1 MAEQYSEKVNSEEL
15 TRTAQIE
22 AEERFSVVFETT
34 PAPSVIVRL
43 SDVQHVAM
51 NDGFLDVLRYEK
63 DDLLGRTFHDL
74 QPYDSTAAFEQV
86 LDTLR
91 RGASV
96 PQTEM
101 NLQTKSGDK
110 KRVIMT
116 AKPLELGGDACA
128 IFAFSDITELREV
141 QKQLE
146 RARLRLAQM
155 RERERLSLA
164 RELHDDAVQGLIGLS
179 YKLAQESKQAKTCET
194 CGTTFTD
201 TFKGYQQEVLAV
213 SRQLRGVIRGLRPA
227 GLAELGLSAAIKNYT
242 ENFSEEGRGDVPEIR
257 LELEDSSKHLPKGD
271 KTAQQLSLCLFRAT
285 QEALRNAATHAQATE
300 VKVHLSFD
308 EDKDEATLQV
318 RDDGRGFEVPSSY
331 GALARDDHFGLV
343 GTDEYVSALGGT
355 FTVESE
361 PGKGTTVKVRLP
373 LEGPRY
379 ELPLPIIKM

>member
-1 MAEQYSEKVNSEEL
+1 MAEQRSEKVNSEEV
-15 TRTAQIE
+15 TRTAQMK

-34 PAPSVIVRL
+34 PAPSIIVRL
-43 SDVQHVAM
+43 SDAQHVAM
-51 NDGFLDVLRYEK
+51 NDGFLDVLGYEK

-96 PQTEM
+96 HQTEM
-101 NLQTKSGDK
+101 DLQTKSGDK

-146 RARLRLAQM
+146 QARLRLAQM

-179 YKLAQESKQAKTCET
+179 YKLAQESKEAKTCET
-194 CGTTFTD
+194 CGTGFAE
-201 TFKGYQQEVLAV
+201 TFKSYQEDVLAV

-242 ENFSEEGRGDVPEIR
+242 ENFSEGRDNVPETV
-257 LELEDSSKHLPKGD
+257 LELQDSSQYLPKGD

-285 QEALRNAATHAQATE
+285 QESLRNAATHAQASE
-300 VKVHLSFD
+300 VKVKLSFD
-308 EDKDEATLQV
+308 ENKNEAALQIQ
-318 RDDGRGFEVPSSY
+318 DNGRGFEVPASF

-343 GTDEYVSALGGT
+343 GTDEYVSALGGI

-361 PGKGTTVKVRLP
+361 VGEGTTVKVRLP

-379 ELPLPIIKM
+379 ELPLPLIQEM